1 MIDGIGLGFE
11 GYDGMG
17 RWRPTQKGQPTDQSG
32 ELVGVDVAGPFEG
45 AVELADKLAAS
56 ADVRDC
62 VAEQWFRFAFR
73 RAIDEADEACSL
85 APSRQLFAAEGGD
98 IRALLLALVETD
110 SFRHRA
116 VP

>member
-1 MIDGIGLGFE
+1 
-11 GYDGMG
+11 MG
-17 RWRPTQKGQPTDQSG
+17 RWRPTQKGEPTDQSG
-32 ELVGVDVAGPFEG
+32 ELVDVDVAGPFEG
-45 AVELADKLAAS
+45 AVELAGKLAES

-73 RAIDEADEACSL
+73 RAIDESDEACSL
-85 APSRQLFAAEGGD
+85 APSRELFAAQGGD